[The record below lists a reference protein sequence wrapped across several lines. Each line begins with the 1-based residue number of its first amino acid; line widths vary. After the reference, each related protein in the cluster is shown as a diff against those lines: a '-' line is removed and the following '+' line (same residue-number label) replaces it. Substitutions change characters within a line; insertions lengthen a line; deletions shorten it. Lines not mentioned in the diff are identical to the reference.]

1 MKDETV
7 VIVQQKQ
14 GLGSN
19 DWYCTRNGLPC
30 EECKLMKVKSVVITN
45 NGFKMLSR
53 VQTGRMVHIKV
64 ILIPG

>member
-45 NGFKMLSR
+45 NGFKMFAWFS
-53 VQTGRMVHIKV
+53 
-64 ILIPG
+64 